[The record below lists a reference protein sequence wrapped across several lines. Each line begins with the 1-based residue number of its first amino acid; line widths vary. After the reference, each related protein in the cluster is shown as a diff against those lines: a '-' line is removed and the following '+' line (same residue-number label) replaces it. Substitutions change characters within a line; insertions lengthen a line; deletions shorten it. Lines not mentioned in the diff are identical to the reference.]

1 MKKDSVV
8 FSNTNFPLSN
18 LVEMVDAGT
27 IALPDIQ
34 RPFVWDKS
42 KVRDLMDSL
51 YKGLPAGLVIL
62 WTIAKPGEFKPIGI
76 EKATSPNRLV
86 IDGQQRLTS
95 LFSVIKG
102 KKIIDKNFKEF
113 RLKIAFNPLEERF
126 EVSNP
131 AIDKDVEW
139 IPDVYEIFATNAYD
153 SIDKYI
159 DNFKN
164 KKPNEFLDDKK
175 IKENIGRVASI
186 INYPFSALELSSDLD
201 PEEVSEIFVRIN
213 SKGKSLSQSDFILT
227 LMSVYWDEGRKELEE
242 FSKASDIPS
251 DNNPS
256 PYNQINIKPKPEDLL
271 RTIVG
276 YSFLR
281 GRLKYAYLILKGR
294 NLENKTTSED
304 ERNKNFT
311 IFKEG
316 QDKSLDL
323 TDWHDYIKIVHS
335 TGFINENLIGSKTA
349 FYATY
354 ALYLIGKFK
363 SNVPYK
369 DLESII
375 SRWIVFSLLTRRYT
389 SSPESAIEQD
399 LALFRKERDFVVTL
413 EEKIA
418 AELTDDFWEVTLP
431 QRMISS
437 STANTAYK
445 VHQASLIFK
454 DVKVPFSQVRMKDH
468 LNPMLKVK
476 KQTLERHHIFPRNY
490 LNNIGIK
497 DKRDYNQI
505 ANFVLIEY
513 KDNINISD
521 TSPNEYWPEMIN
533 SLSERDTIDLEENYV
548 ERYDLPEEFWKLD
561 YNSFLKER
569 RKLMAKSIKNYF
581 ESLNI
586 K

>member
-1 MKKDSVV
+1 MKKDTVV

-34 RPFVWDKS
+34 RPFVWDKT

-62 WTIAKPGEFKPIGI
+62 WTIAELGEFKTIGI

-102 KKIIDKNFKEF
+102 KTIIDKNFKEF

-131 AIDKDVEW
+131 AIEKDVEW
-139 IPDVYEIFATNAYD
+139 IPDIYEIFATNAYD

-159 DNFKN
+159 AKFKN
-164 KKPNEFLDDKK
+164 KKPDELLDDKK

-201 PEEVSEIFVRIN
+201 PEEVAEIFVRIN
-213 SKGKSLSQSDFILT
+213 SRGKTLSQSDFILT
-227 LMSVYWDEGRKELEE
+227 IMSVYWDEGRKELEE

-251 DNNPS
+251 DGKAS
-256 PYNQINIKPKPEDLL
+256 PYNYINIKPKPEDLL
-271 RTIVG
+271 RSIVG

-294 NLENKTTSED
+294 DLENKTTSDAKRD
-304 ERNKNFT
+304 ENFA
-311 IFKEG
+311 IFKDG
-316 QDKSLDL
+316 QDKALDL
-323 TDWHDYIKIVHS
+323 TNWHDFIKIVHS
-335 TGFINENLIGSKTA
+335 TGFINEYLIGSKTA

-363 SNVPYK
+363 SNVHYK
-369 DLESII
+369 ELESII
-375 SRWIVFSLLTRRYT
+375 RRWIVFSLLTRRYT

-399 LALFRKERDFVVTL
+399 VALFRKERDFVATL
-413 EEKIA
+413 EQIMDS
-418 AELTDDFWEVTLP
+418 ELTEDFWEVTLP

-445 VHQASLIFK
+445 VHQASLIYK
-454 DVKVPFSQVRMKDH
+454 DVKVPFSQVHMKDH
-468 LNPMLKVK
+468 LNPMLNVK
-476 KQTLERHHIFPRNY
+476 KKTLENHHIFPRNY
-490 LNNIGIK
+490 LNTIGIK
-497 DKRDYNQI
+497 DKKEYNQI
-505 ANFVLIEY
+505 ANLVFIEY

-521 TSPNEYWPEMIN
+521 TSPNQYWPEMVN
-533 SLSERDTIDLEENYV
+533 SLSEDDKIDLEDNYV
-548 ERYDLPEEFWKLD
+548 ERYDLPEEFWNLN
-561 YNSFLKER
+561 YNSFLDER

-581 ESLNI
+581 ERL
-586 K
+586 KLR